1 VTGTRPVV
9 VLSDDPSASR
19 KIAAFAAS
27 EDRWMV
33 AVRMVSEGVDI
44 PRLAVGVFATSVST
58 ALFFAQAVGR
68 FVRARRRGETA
79 SVFLPSVPVL
89 LGYAAELEAE
99 RDHVLRLPGDDD
111 PERELAEAQRRRD
124 TPDGDDEAPF
134 TALEASAHF
143 DRVLYDGGEFG
154 ASAEEEDF
162 LGLPGLLE
170 PEQVALLL
178 RKRRADQLKT
188 KAGSPEPGGTATRGS
203 APATAA
209 PVHPGAPGLP
219 SARGAPGLPS
229 ARGAPG
235 LPSARGAP
243 GLPSARGAPG
253 LPSATAASSAPAA
266 SPPAPSARETLAA
279 LRKELN
285 GLIAARHHRTGQPH
299 GAIHAELRRTCGGPP
314 VAEATAKQIRARIGM
329 LQRWATSGR

>member
-1 VTGTRPVV
+1 
-9 VLSDDPSASR
+9 
-19 KIAAFAAS
+19 
-27 EDRWMV
+27 MV

-99 RDHVLRLPGDDD
+99 RDHVLRMPGDDD

-124 TPDGDDEAPF
+124 TPDNLDEPPF

-170 PEQVALLL
+170 PEQVAVLL
-178 RKRRADQLKT
+178 RKRRADQPKT
-188 KAGSPEPGGTATRGS
+188 KAA
-203 APATAA
+203 APALSSAA
-209 PVHPGAPGLP
+209 PASP
-219 SARGAPGLPS
+219 
-229 ARGAPG
+229 
-235 LPSARGAP
+235 
-243 GLPSARGAPG
+243 
-253 LPSATAASSAPAA
+253 ATPA
-266 SPPAPSARETLAA
+266 PPAPSARETLAA

-299 GAIHAELRRTCGGPP
+299 GAIHAELRRACGGPP
-314 VAEATAKQIRARIGM
+314 LGEATAKQIRDRIGM
-329 LQRWATSGR
+329 LQRWAASGR